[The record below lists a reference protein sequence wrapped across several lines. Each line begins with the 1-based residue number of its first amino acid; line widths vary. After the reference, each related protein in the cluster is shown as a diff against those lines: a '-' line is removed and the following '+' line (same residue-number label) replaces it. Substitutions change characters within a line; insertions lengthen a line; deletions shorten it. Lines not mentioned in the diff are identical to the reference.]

1 MKWLTSGLGLW
12 KYCSVK
18 MEETR
23 RSAAAHLLGC
33 RRQGRQAKCDSFSE
47 LIHETAPGSHGV
59 PTVQRAIQTLTGS
72 PLGPGGPA
80 SPLLPLLPGGP

>member
-1 MKWLTSGLGLW
+1 MG
-12 KYCSVK
+12 
-18 MEETR
+18 
-23 RSAAAHLLGC
+23 
-33 RRQGRQAKCDSFSE
+33 QFSE
-47 LIHETAPGSHGV
+47 LIHETASGSYGV